1 MLSVRNATLAV
12 FAGLTM
18 SPALAEAQDASP
30 QGTPIQVAP
39 VQGTIPPPAADASP
53 PAPVN
58 LPAITVSAGR
68 GSALDKLDVS
78 TTVLSRQQ
86 IEAMPEAGVD
96 QIVNRIPGV
105 WLPNIPTGQLHPTA
119 QPVNIRGFGTSTTI
133 NTLVMVDGVP
143 INDPYFRTINW
154 STIPKNSVERI
165 EVIRGGGA
173 TSLWGNMAMGGV
185 INIITREP
193 AKTGAS
199 GDVSYGSYNTS
210 SAEAAGSYIVNEKV
224 KVGAS
229 YNHAQSSGY
238 NLTPAQYQNANLVP
252 TASKAD
258 NIAASV
264 SATPTDKLKL
274 FAKAYWNQTYED
286 RLVWTFAHNNWSTY
300 RLLMGGTYQID
311 DTSSINASA
320 WLASGSFGTINVAS
334 GGYTLNNTSFLNQ
347 FVSQIEA
354 SPSADQGASIFYDA
368 NFGPVRDVK
377 IGVDARRTLITDYNN
392 LYSSALSNPTTFV
405 ANGEHRLQGVFGQ
418 GTYRFTGVPL
428 DITVGLRGD
437 FWQALNASVLTQN
450 SSTTNVIPN
459 NSASSFDPRVGLKF
473 YAADELVVRAAIYRN
488 FSAPGMNQMYRS
500 FASGTAF
507 TATNPNLQPMT
518 NFGQEVGFDF
528 EWKKVTVSGT
538 YFNNNL
544 NNFIDFVTVCN
555 TSPACAAP
563 FITAAGLSPSFSTV
577 RQYQNVGNAQFQGF
591 ELIAGWQPFEQLR
604 LFGGYTNTVAY
615 LTSST
620 NPTLTRTG
628 VQLGQVPNYMITAGI
643 EWRPIENLLLTASMK
658 SFPQYW
664 NDTGHTQ
671 LNDGATLIDLGLR
684 WSPAKNV
691 DIYGSIQ
698 NLTNVQ
704 FLASGYTLT
713 SFEGSTVSTTSIPQ
727 LGMPLTAVAGLRVRF

>member
-1 MLSVRNATLAV
+1 MLSVRAATFAAFVGLA
-12 FAGLTM
+12 LI
-18 SPALAEAQDASP
+18 PALVRAQD
-30 QGTPIQVAP
+30 T
-39 VQGTIPPPAADASP
+39 PPPDQPGQS
-53 PAPVN
+53 APVN
-58 LPAITVSAGR
+58 LPPITVSAGR

-78 TTVLSRQQ
+78 TTLMTREQ
-86 IEAMPEAGVD
+86 IQASPETGID

-193 AKTGAS
+193 NRTGAAA
-199 GDVSYGSYNTS
+199 DVSYGSYNTS
-210 SAEAAGSYIVNEKV
+210 TAEAAGSYVINDKV

-238 NLTPAQYQNANLVP
+238 NLTPAQYQNYNLVP

-264 SATPTDKLKL
+264 FLTPSDKLKV

-286 RLVWTFAHNNWSTY
+286 GLVWSFAHNNWSTY
-300 RLLMGGTYQID
+300 RLLLGGSYQID
-311 DTSSINASA
+311 EQSSINASA

-334 GGYTLNNTSFLNQ
+334 GAYTLNNINATNQ

-354 SPSADQGASIFYDA
+354 SPSADQGASIFYEA
-368 NFGPVRDVK
+368 NFGPLRDVK
-377 IGVDARRTLITDYNN
+377 IGVDGRRTLITDYNS
-392 LYSSALSNPTTFV
+392 LFASATSNPTTFV
-405 ANGEHRLQGVFGQ
+405 VNGEHRFQGIFAQ
-418 GTYRFTGVPL
+418 GTYRFTGVPI
-428 DITVGLRGD
+428 DITAGVRGD
-437 FWQALNASVLTQN
+437 FWQAMNASVLTQN
-450 SSTTNVIPN
+450 SSTLNVVPN
-459 NSASSFDPRVGLKF
+459 ASASSFDPRLGLKF
-473 YAADELVVRAAIYRN
+473 YASDELTLRAAIYRN
-488 FSAPGMNQMYRS
+488 FSAPGMNQMYRV
-500 FASGTAF
+500 FAAGTGF
-507 TATNPNLQPMT
+507 TTINPNLQPMT

-528 EWKKVTVSGT
+528 EWKGFTLSGT

-544 NNFIDFVTVCN
+544 NNFIDFITVCN
-555 TSPACAAP
+555 TNPVCAAP
-563 FITAAGLSPSFSTV
+563 FVSAAGLSPAFTTV
-577 RQYQNVGNAQFQGF
+577 RQYQNVGNATFQGI
-591 ELIAGWQPFEQLR
+591 ELIATWQPFEQLR
-604 LFGGYTNTVAY
+604 LMGGFTNTVAY

-620 NPTLTRTG
+620 NPTLVRTG
-628 VQLGQVPNYMITAGI
+628 VQLGQVPNYMFTAGV
-643 EWRPIENLLLTASMK
+643 EWRPIENLFLTVSMK
-658 SFPQYW
+658 AFPPYW

-671 LNDGATLIDLGLR
+671 LNDGATLIDLGVR
-684 WSPAKNV
+684 WSPAKDV

-698 NLTNVQ
+698 NLTNVHY
-704 FLASGYTLT
+704 LASGYTLT
-713 SFEGSTVSTTSIPQ
+713 SFEGSMVNATAIPQ
-727 LGMPLTAVAGLRVRF
+727 LGMPLTAIAGMRVRF

>member
-1 MLSVRNATLAV
+1 MFSIRAATVVAL
-12 FAGLTM
+12 G
-18 SPALAEAQDASP
+18 ALALMPASARAQ
-30 QGTPIQVAP
+30 Q
-39 VQGTIPPPAADASP
+39 PPPAAP
-53 PAPVN
+53 PNPVAPAAD
-58 LPAITVSAGR
+58 LPPITVTAGR

-78 TTVLSRQQ
+78 TTLLTREQ
-86 IEAMPEAGVD
+86 IQALPETGVD

-185 INIITREP
+185 INIVTREP
-193 AKTGAS
+193 AKTGAAA
-199 GDVSYGSYNTS
+199 DTSYGSYNTAA
-210 SAEAAGSYIVNEKV
+210 AEIAGSAIVNDKV

-264 SATPTDKLKL
+264 FLAPNDKLKV

-286 RLVWTFAHNNWSTY
+286 GLVWTYAHNNWSTY
-300 RLLMGGTYQID
+300 RLLLGGSYQID
-311 DTSSINASA
+311 DQSSLNFSG
-320 WLASGSFGTINVAS
+320 WLSSGSFGTINVAS

-354 SPSADQGASIFYDA
+354 APNADQGGSIFYEA
-368 NFGPVRDVK
+368 TFGPLRDVK
-377 IGVDARRTLITDYNN
+377 IGVDARRTLITDYNS
-392 LYSSALSNPTTFV
+392 LYASVNSNPTTFV
-405 ANGEHRLQGVFGQ
+405 VNGEHRFQGVFGQ
-418 GTYRFTGVPL
+418 GTYRFSGVPV
-428 DITVGLRGD
+428 DVTVGLRGD
-437 FWQALNASVLTQN
+437 FWQAMNASVLTQN
-450 SSTTNVIPN
+450 SSTLNVVPN
-459 NSASSFDPRVGLKF
+459 ASASSFDPRVGLKF
-473 YAADELVVRAAIYRN
+473 YASDELTLRAAIYRN
-488 FSAPGMNQMYRS
+488 FSAPGMNQMYRV
-500 FASGTAF
+500 FASGTSY
-507 TATNPNLQPMT
+507 TTINPNLQPMT

-528 EWKKVTVSGT
+528 EWKRFTLSGT

-555 TSPACAAP
+555 TNPVCAAP
-563 FITAAGLSPSFSTV
+563 FVSAAGLSPAFTTV
-577 RQYQNVGNAQFQGF
+577 RQYQNVGNATFQGL
-591 ELIAGWQPFEQLR
+591 ELIATWQPFEQLR
-604 LFGGYTNTVAY
+604 LIGSFTNTVAY
-615 LTSST
+615 LTSSI
-620 NPTLTRTG
+620 NPTLVRTG
-628 VQLGQVPNYMITAGI
+628 VQLGQVPTYMFTAGV
-643 EWRPIENLLLTASMK
+643 EWRPIENLVVTASLK
-658 SFPQYW
+658 AFPPYW

-671 LNDGATLIDLGLR
+671 LNDGATLIDLGVR
-684 WSPAKNV
+684 WSPAKDV

-704 FLASGYTLT
+704 YLAQGYSLT
-713 SFEGSTVSTTSIPQ
+713 SFEGSTVNASAIPQ
-727 LGMPLTAVAGLRVRF
+727 LGMPLTAIAGLRVRF

>member
-1 MLSVRNATLAV
+1 MFSVRAATLAA
-12 FAGLTM
+12 FAGL
-18 SPALAEAQDASP
+18 ALIPSLAKAQD
-30 QGTPIQVAP
+30 T
-39 VQGTIPPPAADASP
+39 PPAATP
-53 PAPVN
+53 TTPPVN
-58 LPAITVSAGR
+58 LPPITVSAGR

-78 TTVLSRQQ
+78 TTLMTREQ
-86 IEAMPEAGVD
+86 IQALPQTGVD

-154 STIPKNSVERI
+154 SAIPKNSVERI

-193 AKTGAS
+193 TRTGAS
-199 GDVSYGSYNTS
+199 ADVSYGSYNTAN
-210 SAEAAGSYIVNEKV
+210 AEAAGSVVVNDKV

-258 NIAASV
+258 NVAAS
-264 SATPTDKLKL
+264 AFLTPSDKLKV
-274 FAKAYWNQTYED
+274 FAKAYLNQTYED
-286 RLVWTFAHNNWSTY
+286 GLVWTFAHNNWSTY
-300 RLLMGGTYQID
+300 RLLLGGTYQVD
-311 DTSSINASA
+311 DQSSINVSGWIAG
-320 WLASGSFGTINVAS
+320 GSFGTINVAS
-334 GGYTLNNTSFLNQ
+334 GSYTLNNITATNQ

-354 SPSADQGASIFYDA
+354 SPNADQGGSIFYEA
-368 NFGPVRDVK
+368 NLGPLRDVK
-377 IGVDARRTLITDYNN
+377 IGVDARRTLITDYNS
-392 LYSSALSNPTTFV
+392 LYASATAQPTTFV
-405 ANGEHRLQGVFGQ
+405 VNGEHRFQGVFGQ

-428 DITVGLRGD
+428 DITVGVRGD
-437 FWQALNASVLTQN
+437 FWQAMNASVLTQN
-450 SSTTNVIPN
+450 SSTLNVVPN
-459 NSASSFDPRVGLKF
+459 ASASSFDPRVGFKF
-473 YAADELVVRAAIYRN
+473 YASDEVTVRGAIYRN

-500 FASGTAF
+500 FASGTAL
-507 TATNPNLQPMT
+507 TTINPNLQPMT
-518 NFGQEVGFDF
+518 NFGQEVGLDF
-528 EWKKVTVSGT
+528 EWKGFTLSGT

-555 TSPACAAP
+555 ASPACAAP
-563 FITAAGLSPSFSTV
+563 FITAAGLSPAFTTV
-577 RQYQNVGNAQFQGF
+577 RQYQNVGNATFQGF
-591 ELIAGWQPFEQLR
+591 ELIATWQPVEQLR
-604 LFGGYTNTVAY
+604 LIGSFTNTVAY

-620 NPTLTRTG
+620 NTALVRTG
-628 VQLGQVPNYMITAGI
+628 VQLGQVPNYMFTAGV
-643 EWRPIENLLLTASMK
+643 EWRPIENLVLTASMK

-684 WSPAKNV
+684 WSPAKDV

-704 FLASGYTLT
+704 FLASGYSLT
-713 SFEGSTVSTTSIPQ
+713 SFEGSTVNATGIPQ
-727 LGMPLTAVAGLRVRF
+727 LGMPLTAIAGMRVRF

>member
-1 MLSVRNATLAV
+1 MSSVRAARIAA
-12 FAGLTM
+12 FAGL
-18 SPALAEAQDASP
+18 ALIPSFARAQD
-30 QGTPIQVAP
+30 T
-39 VQGTIPPPAADASP
+39 PPPAMP
-53 PAPVN
+53 PVS
-58 LPAITVSAGR
+58 LPPITVSAGR

-78 TTVLSRQQ
+78 TTLMNRKQ
-86 IEAMPEAGVD
+86 IQAMPETGVD

-193 AKTGAS
+193 NRTGAAA
-199 GDVSYGSYNTS
+199 DVSYGSYNTTT
-210 SAEAAGSYIVNEKV
+210 AEAVGSVVVNDKV
-224 KVGAS
+224 KAGAS

-238 NLTPAQYQNANLVP
+238 NLTPAQYQNVNLVT

-264 SATPTDKLKL
+264 FLTPSDKLKL

-286 RLVWTFAHNNWSTY
+286 GLVWTFAHNNWSTY
-300 RLLMGGTYQID
+300 RLLLGGSYQID
-311 DTSSINASA
+311 EQSSINASGWVA
-320 WLASGSFGTINVAS
+320 GGSFGTINVAS
-334 GGYTLNNTSFLNQ
+334 GSYTLNNTSATNQ

-354 SPSADQGASIFYDA
+354 SPSADQGGSIFYEA
-368 NFGPVRDVK
+368 SFGPLRDVK
-377 IGVDARRTLITDYNN
+377 IGVDGRRTLITDYNS
-392 LYSSALSNPTTFV
+392 LYASAITNPTTFV
-405 ANGEHRLQGVFGQ
+405 TNGEHRFQGVFGQ
-418 GTYRFTGVPL
+418 GTYRFTGVPVEV
-428 DITVGLRGD
+428 TVGVRGD

-450 SSTTNVIPN
+450 SSTLNAVPN
-459 NSASSFDPRVGLKF
+459 TSAASFDPRVGLKF
-473 YAADELVVRAAIYRN
+473 YASDEVTLRGAIYRN

-500 FASGTAF
+500 FASGTSL

-518 NFGQEVGFDF
+518 NFGQELGFDF
-528 EWKKVTVSGT
+528 EWKGFTLSGT

-555 TSPACAAP
+555 TNPACAAP
-563 FITAAGLSPSFSTV
+563 LITAAGLSPAFTTI
-577 RQYQNVGNAQFQGF
+577 RQYQNVGNATFQGF
-591 ELIAGWQPFEQLR
+591 ELIATWQPFEQLK
-604 LFGGYTNTVAY
+604 LIGSFTNTVAY

-620 NPTLTRTG
+620 NPALVRTG
-628 VQLGQVPNYMITAGI
+628 VQLGQVPSYMFTAGV
-643 EWRPIENLLLTASMK
+643 EWRPIENLVVTASMK

-671 LNDGATLIDLGLR
+671 LNDGATLIDLGVR
-684 WSPAKNV
+684 WSPAKDV
-691 DIYGSIQ
+691 DFYGSIQ
-698 NLTNVQ
+698 NLTNAQ
-704 FLASGYTLT
+704 YLASGYTLT
-713 SFEGSTVSTTSIPQ
+713 SFEGSTVSATSIPQ
-727 LGMPLTAVAGLRVRF
+727 LGMPLTAIAGVRVRF

>member
-1 MLSVRNATLAV
+1 MLSVRAARVAAV
-12 FAGLTM
+12 AGLLLIP
-18 SPALAEAQDASP
+18 SLAKAQD
-30 QGTPIQVAP
+30 T
-39 VQGTIPPPAADASP
+39 PPAAPATP
-53 PAPVN
+53 PVS
-58 LPAITVSAGR
+58 LPPITVSAGR

-78 TTVLSRQQ
+78 TTLMNREQ
-86 IEAMPEAGVD
+86 IQAMPETGVD

-193 AKTGAS
+193 NRTGAA

-210 SAEAAGSYIVNEKV
+210 TAEAAGSVVVNDKV

-264 SATPTDKLKL
+264 FMTPSDKLKL

-286 RLVWTFAHNNWSTY
+286 GLVWAFAHNNWSTY
-300 RLLMGGTYQID
+300 RLLLGGSYQID
-311 DTSSINASA
+311 ENSSINASG
-320 WLASGSFGTINVAS
+320 WIASGSFGTINVAS
-334 GGYTLNNTSFLNQ
+334 GSYTLNTTGFLNQ

-354 SPSADQGASIFYDA
+354 SPSADQGGSIFYEA
-368 NFGPVRDVK
+368 NFGPLRDVK
-377 IGVDARRTLITDYNN
+377 VGVDGRRTLITDYNS
-392 LYSSALSNPTTFV
+392 LYASATANPTTFV
-405 ANGEHRLQGVFGQ
+405 TNGEHRFQGVFGQ
-418 GTYRFTGVPL
+418 GTWRFTGVPV
-428 DITVGLRGD
+428 DITVGVRGD

-450 SSTTNVIPN
+450 SSTLNVVPN
-459 NSASSFDPRVGLKF
+459 ASASSFDPRVGLKF
-473 YAADELVVRAAIYRN
+473 YASDEVTLRGAIYRN

-500 FASGTAF
+500 FASGTSL

-518 NFGQEVGFDF
+518 NFGQELGFDF
-528 EWKKVTVSGT
+528 EWKGFTLSGT

-555 TSPACAAP
+555 TNPVCAAP
-563 FITAAGLSPSFSTV
+563 FVTAAGLSPAFTTI
-577 RQYQNVGNAQFQGF
+577 RQYQNVGNATFQGF
-591 ELIAGWQPFEQLR
+591 ELIATWQPFEQLK
-604 LFGGYTNTVAY
+604 LIGSFTNTVAY

-620 NPTLTRTG
+620 NPALVRTG
-628 VQLGQVPNYMITAGI
+628 VQLGQVPNYMFTAGV
-643 EWRPIENLLLTASMK
+643 EWRPIENLALTASMK
-658 SFPQYW
+658 SFPPYW

-671 LNDGATLIDLGLR
+671 LNDGATLIDLGVR
-684 WSPAKNV
+684 WSPAKDV
-691 DIYGSIQ
+691 DVYGSIQ
-698 NLTNVQ
+698 NLTNAQ
-704 FLASGYTLT
+704 YLASGYTLT
-713 SFEGSTVSTTSIPQ
+713 SFEGSTVSATSIPQ
-727 LGMPLTAVAGLRVRF
+727 LGMPLTAIAGLRVRF

>member
-1 MLSVRNATLAV
+1 MSSVRAARFAA
-12 FAGLTM
+12 FAGL
-18 SPALAEAQDASP
+18 ALIPSLAKAQD
-30 QGTPIQVAP
+30 T
-39 VQGTIPPPAADASP
+39 PPPATPATP
-53 PAPVN
+53 PVS
-58 LPAITVSAGR
+58 LPPITVSAGR

-78 TTVLSRQQ
+78 TTLMNREQ
-86 IEAMPEAGVD
+86 IQAMPETGVD

-193 AKTGAS
+193 NRTGAAA
-199 GDVSYGSYNTS
+199 DVSYGSYNTTT
-210 SAEAAGSYIVNEKV
+210 AEAAGSVVVNDKV
-224 KVGAS
+224 KAGAS

-238 NLTPAQYQNANLVP
+238 NLTPAQYQNYNLVP

-264 SATPTDKLKL
+264 FLTPSDKLKL

-286 RLVWTFAHNNWSTY
+286 GLVWTFAHNNWSTY
-300 RLLMGGTYQID
+300 RLLLGGSYQID
-311 DTSSINASA
+311 EQSSINASGWVA
-320 WLASGSFGTINVAS
+320 GGSFGTINVAS
-334 GGYTLNNTSFLNQ
+334 GSYTLNNINATNQ

-354 SPSADQGASIFYDA
+354 SPSADQGGSIFYEA
-368 NFGPVRDVK
+368 NFGPLRDVK
-377 IGVDARRTLITDYNN
+377 IGVDGRRTLITDYNS
-392 LYSSALSNPTTFV
+392 LFASVTANPTTFV
-405 ANGEHRLQGVFGQ
+405 TNGEHRFQGVFGQ
-418 GTYRFTGVPL
+418 GTYRFTGVPV
-428 DITVGLRGD
+428 DITVGVRGD

-450 SSTTNVIPN
+450 SSTLNVVPN
-459 NSASSFDPRVGLKF
+459 TSASSFDPRVGLKF
-473 YAADELVVRAAIYRN
+473 YASDEVTVRGAIYRN

-500 FASGTAF
+500 FASGTSL

-518 NFGQEVGFDF
+518 NFGQEVGLDF
-528 EWKKVTVSGT
+528 EWKGFTLSGT

-555 TSPACAAP
+555 TNPVCAAP
-563 FITAAGLSPSFSTV
+563 FVTAAGLSPAFTTI
-577 RQYQNVGNAQFQGF
+577 RQYQNVGNAAFQGF
-591 ELIAGWQPFEQLR
+591 ELIATWQPFEQLR
-604 LFGGYTNTVAY
+604 LMGSFTNTVAY

-620 NPTLTRTG
+620 NPALVRTG
-628 VQLGQVPNYMITAGI
+628 VQLGQVPSYMFTAGV
-643 EWRPIENLLLTASMK
+643 EWRPIENLVLTASMK
-658 SFPQYW
+658 SFPPYW

-671 LNDGATLIDLGLR
+671 LNDGATLIDLGVR
-684 WSPAKNV
+684 WSPAKDV
-691 DIYGSIQ
+691 DVYGSIQ

-704 FLASGYTLT
+704 FLASGYSLT
-713 SFEGSTVSTTSIPQ
+713 SFEGSIVSATSIPQ

>member
-1 MLSVRNATLAV
+1 MFSVRAATLAA
-12 FAGLTM
+12 FAGL
-18 SPALAEAQDASP
+18 ALIPSLAKAQD
-30 QGTPIQVAP
+30 T
-39 VQGTIPPPAADASP
+39 PPAATP
-53 PAPVN
+53 TTPPVN
-58 LPAITVSAGR
+58 LPPITVSAGR

-78 TTVLSRQQ
+78 TTLMTREQ
-86 IEAMPEAGVD
+86 IQALPQTGVD

-154 STIPKNSVERI
+154 SAIPKNAVERV

-193 AKTGAS
+193 TRTGAS
-199 GDVSYGSYNTS
+199 ADVSYGSYNTAN
-210 SAEAAGSYIVNEKV
+210 AEAAGSVVVNDKV

-258 NIAASV
+258 NVAAS
-264 SATPTDKLKL
+264 AFLTPSDKLKV
-274 FAKAYWNQTYED
+274 FAKAYLNQTYED
-286 RLVWTFAHNNWSTY
+286 GLVWTFAHNNWSTY
-300 RLLMGGTYQID
+300 RLLLGGTYQVD
-311 DTSSINASA
+311 DQSSINVSGWIAG
-320 WLASGSFGTINVAS
+320 GSFGTINVAS
-334 GGYTLNNTSFLNQ
+334 GSYTLNNITATNQ

-354 SPSADQGASIFYDA
+354 SPNADQGGSIFYEA
-368 NFGPVRDVK
+368 NLGPLRDVK
-377 IGVDARRTLITDYNN
+377 IGVDARRTLITDYNS
-392 LYSSALSNPTTFV
+392 LYASATAQPTTFV
-405 ANGEHRLQGVFGQ
+405 VNGEHRFQGVFGQ

-428 DITVGLRGD
+428 DITVGVRGD
-437 FWQALNASVLTQN
+437 FWQAMNASVLTQN
-450 SSTTNVIPN
+450 SSTLNVVPN
-459 NSASSFDPRVGLKF
+459 ASASSFDPRVGFKF
-473 YAADELVVRAAIYRN
+473 YASDEVTVRGAIYRN

-500 FASGTAF
+500 FASGTAL
-507 TATNPNLQPMT
+507 TTINPNLQPMT
-518 NFGQEVGFDF
+518 NFGQEVGLDF
-528 EWKKVTVSGT
+528 EWKGFTLSGT

-555 TSPACAAP
+555 ASPACAAP
-563 FITAAGLSPSFSTV
+563 FITAAGLSPAFTTV
-577 RQYQNVGNAQFQGF
+577 RQYQNVGNATFQGF
-591 ELIAGWQPFEQLR
+591 ELIATWQPVEQLR
-604 LFGGYTNTVAY
+604 LIGSFTNTVAY

-620 NPTLTRTG
+620 NTALVRTG
-628 VQLGQVPNYMITAGI
+628 VQLGQVPNYMFTAGV
-643 EWRPIENLLLTASMK
+643 EWRPIENLVLTASMK

-684 WSPAKNV
+684 WSPAKDV

-704 FLASGYTLT
+704 FLASGYSLT
-713 SFEGSTVSTTSIPQ
+713 SFEGSTVNATGIPQ
-727 LGMPLTAVAGLRVRF
+727 LGMPLTAIAGMRVRF

>member
-1 MLSVRNATLAV
+1 LFMLSVRAATFAAV
-12 FAGLTM
+12 AGLVLIP
-18 SPALAEAQDASP
+18 SLAKAQD
-30 QGTPIQVAP
+30 T
-39 VQGTIPPPAADASP
+39 PPPAAPATP
-53 PAPVN
+53 PVS
-58 LPAITVSAGR
+58 LPPITVSAGR

-78 TTVLSRQQ
+78 TTLMNREQ
-86 IEAMPEAGVD
+86 IQAMPETGVD

-193 AKTGAS
+193 NRTGAAA
-199 GDVSYGSYNTS
+199 DVSYGSYNTTT
-210 SAEAAGSYIVNEKV
+210 AEAAGSVVVNDKV
-224 KVGAS
+224 KAGAS

-238 NLTPAQYQNANLVP
+238 NLTPAQYQNYNLVP

-264 SATPTDKLKL
+264 FLTPSDKLKL

-286 RLVWTFAHNNWSTY
+286 GLVWTFAHNNWSTY
-300 RLLMGGTYQID
+300 RLLLGGSYQID
-311 DTSSINASA
+311 EQSSINASGWVA
-320 WLASGSFGTINVAS
+320 GGSFGTINVAS
-334 GGYTLNNTSFLNQ
+334 GSYTLNNINATNQ

-354 SPSADQGASIFYDA
+354 SPSADQGGSIFYEA
-368 NFGPVRDVK
+368 NFGPLRDVK
-377 IGVDARRTLITDYNN
+377 IGVDGRRTLITDYNS
-392 LYSSALSNPTTFV
+392 LFASVTANPTTFV
-405 ANGEHRLQGVFGQ
+405 TNGEHRFQGVFGQ
-418 GTYRFTGVPL
+418 GTYRFTGVPV
-428 DITVGLRGD
+428 DITVGVRGD

-450 SSTTNVIPN
+450 SSTLNVVPN
-459 NSASSFDPRVGLKF
+459 TSASSFDPRVGLKF
-473 YAADELVVRAAIYRN
+473 YASDEVTVRGAIYRN

-500 FASGTAF
+500 FASGTSL

-518 NFGQEVGFDF
+518 NFGQEVGLDF
-528 EWKKVTVSGT
+528 EWKGFTLSGT

-555 TSPACAAP
+555 TNPVCAAP
-563 FITAAGLSPSFSTV
+563 FVTAAGLSPAFTTI
-577 RQYQNVGNAQFQGF
+577 RQYQNVGNAAFQGF
-591 ELIAGWQPFEQLR
+591 ELIATWQPFEQLR
-604 LFGGYTNTVAY
+604 LMGSFTNTVAY

-620 NPTLTRTG
+620 NPALVRTG
-628 VQLGQVPNYMITAGI
+628 VQLGQVPSYMFTAGV
-643 EWRPIENLLLTASMK
+643 EWRPIENLVLTASMK
-658 SFPQYW
+658 SFPPYW

-671 LNDGATLIDLGLR
+671 LNDGATLIDLGVR
-684 WSPAKNV
+684 WSPAKDV
-691 DIYGSIQ
+691 DVYGSIQ

-704 FLASGYTLT
+704 FLASGYSLT
-713 SFEGSTVSTTSIPQ
+713 SFEGSIVSATSIPQ